1 MTSVLQN
8 CEEVCSYCTKDQLSC
23 VPYRVSAPLPQPA
36 GRTHRTRYDEEL
48 ETKACLAS
56 GRCDELPS
64 SWREWTLCP
73 ALISPCLALTLLCSA
88 LLSALQELLLSL
100 RLSSAHQS
108 ASPSH
113 FQPHFQLHSLPLPLA
128 QHLPGSLL
136 LSSCPPSL
144 CRCPVFAGTHT
155 RKLGVELG
163 TASSQPRARWKA
175 ETAAALRPASLEC
188 TAQQKQER
196 FCLKN
201 TENSPR

>member
-1 MTSVLQN
+1 M
-8 CEEVCSYCTKDQLSC
+8 CSYCIKDQLSC
-23 VPYRVSAPLPQPA
+23 VPYRVSAPLLPPT

-113 FQPHFQLHSLPLPLA
+113 FQPHFQLDSWACSQSYSLPLPLA
-128 QHLPGSLL
+128 QHLPGSLF
-136 LSSCPPSL
+136 LSSCPPYVE
-144 CRCPVFAGTHT
+144 CPVFAGTHI
-155 RKLGVELG
+155 
-163 TASSQPRARWKA
+163 
-175 ETAAALRPASLEC
+175 
-188 TAQQKQER
+188 
-196 FCLKN
+196 
-201 TENSPR
+201 